1 LVQPGPPEAI
11 VEALVRISPS
21 YGAIQL
27 EDIAAPHCFEIA
39 PALQDRVDIPVM
51 HDDQHGTATVVLAAL
66 LRAATLTGLDLSTL
80 TAGVIGLGAAGSA
93 IAQLLMRYQGRAVLG
108 TGRTPDS
115 VARLRVAGGEVVEM
129 GELLARADVVIAT
142 TAQPGLIRP
151 EQIRPGQII
160 FALSNPLPEIEPER
174 AMDAGAILAVDGS
187 VVNNLLGFPGLYR
200 GALDTKARRFNT
212 EMYLAAAEAIARL
225 AQDDEVVPDSLD
237 PRVHLS
243 VAKAVAKAAVR
254 TGVARVEPLPDY
266 YDEVERA
273 ES

>member
-1 LVQPGPPEAI
+1 VFGGI
-11 VEALVRISPS
+11 N
-21 YGAIQL
+21 L
-27 EDIAAPHCFEIA
+27 EDISSPRCFEVEERLID
-39 PALQDRVDIPVM
+39 LLDIPVM

-115 VARLRVAGGEVVEM
+115 VERLRVAGGEVVEM

-225 AQDDEVVPDSLD
+225 AQDEEVVPDSLD